1 MADQL
6 FSILLADLIGMAIL
20 IGGGVFGYGK
30 LHQRVLTLE
39 REQRV
44 GNLEDRVRQLHRD
57 HLALDGKVDAIARDL
72 NRVIGILSAVHPK
85 VAGSLDD

>member
-20 IGGGVFGYGK
+20 IGGGVYGYGR
-30 LHQRVLTLE
+30 LHQRVATLE
-39 REQRV
+39 REQRL
-44 GNLEDRVRQLHRD
+44 GSLEKRVDQLHDD
-57 HLALDGKVDAIARDL
+57 HVALDVKVDSIARDL